1 MLRVLKQQAFTKS
14 SQHNFYTPH
23 KIPDIDTGG
32 AAGIDTDEESFGD
45 LSDLDLD
52 DILSD
57 FDI

>member
-1 MLRVLKQQAFTKS
+1 MIDKAFWAKVAGEW
-14 SQHNFYTPH
+14 
-23 KIPDIDTGG
+23 KKADDGILIPDIDTGG
-32 AAGIDTDEESFGD
+32 AAGIDPDEESFGD